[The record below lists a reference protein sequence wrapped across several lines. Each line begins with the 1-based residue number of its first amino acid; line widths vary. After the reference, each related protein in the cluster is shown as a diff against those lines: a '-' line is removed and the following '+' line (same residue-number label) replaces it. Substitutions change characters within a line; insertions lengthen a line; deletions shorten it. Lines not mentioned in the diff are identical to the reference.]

1 MYGNSS
7 AYGRRK
13 ALKVVR
19 YGVGV
24 ILVTLVL
31 MQRSKAG
38 GRSQKFEIN

>member
-13 ALKVVR
+13 ALEVIR

-24 ILVTLVL
+24 ILATLVL
-31 MQRSKAG
+31 M
-38 GRSQKFEIN
+38 